1 MTEADVRKTK
11 GFSLIELMIA
21 MGVLTIIATVAVPKV
36 QVWNAR
42 NRGLQAVMELLSDF
56 SKARSVAGYTVVGD
70 DTNGVIKIPV
80 KVNDE
85 TGEPEGGEMNV
96 YLGIRLQTA
105 IVFGL
110 HEYSI
115 YQKKD
120 MENTAASWQ
129 TSTLLKKNL
138 FLDTVSIE
146 AVNNDTDNE
155 GFSRRLVFNSNGVVK
170 TKADAFPSLTPGKC
184 GGSDNHLK
192 QLVMS
197 AVVRSKISG
206 TASDAIW
213 YRIDVDKSGEY
224 FVCTAFSDSSS
235 YNSSIFTTSAA
246 NPLNI

>member
-1 MTEADVRKTK
+1 MTEAEVRKTK

-21 MGVLTIIATVAVPKV
+21 MGILTIIATVAVPKV
-36 QVWNAR
+36 QMWNAR
-42 NRGLQAVMELLSDF
+42 NRGLQAVLEIISDF

-80 KVNDE
+80 KINDE

-110 HEYSI
+110 NEYSV

-120 MENTAASWQ
+120 MANTASSWQ
-129 TSTLLKKNL
+129 NSELLKKNL
-138 FLDTVSIE
+138 LPNTISIE
-146 AVNNDTDNE
+146 RMNGDSESE
-155 GFSRRLVFNSNGVVK
+155 GFTRRLVFNSNGLVK
-170 TKADAFPSLTPGKC
+170 TKEDAFPSLTAVKC
-184 GGSDNHLK
+184 GSLDNPLK

-197 AVVRSKISG
+197 LVLRSKIDSSG
-206 TASDAIW
+206 GSSIW
-213 YRIDVDKSGEY
+213 YRIDIDKSGEY
-224 FVCTAFSDSSS
+224 FICSAFADSYSD
-235 YNSSIFTTSAA
+235 SIFTNSAA